1 MEAGFWA
8 NRRVKWGT
16 GLGGRRVRTIIL
28 HYHLFKN
35 AGTSLDRILQRNFPE
50 RWVTREFRGINN
62 TADVT
67 RWIQD
72 HPDAVAFSSHTMM
85 GPLPRIPDVQ
95 IFSVMLLRDPVAR
108 IRSAY
113 RFERTQHAETLGAVL
128 ARHTDLEG
136 YVRVRLAMPGDRQCN
151 NFQTY
156 RLASLVPG
164 PEPELERARLGLDHL
179 SLVGK
184 VEAFGLFLETL
195 TARMAPWFPDFD
207 AGDEVHANA
216 SDPSKAPVPEASA
229 LTELL
234 ASANHDDKTLV
245 EEIGP

>member
-1 MEAGFWA
+1 
-8 NRRVKWGT
+8 
-16 GLGGRRVRTIIL
+16 VRTIIL

-35 AGTSLDRILQRNFPE
+35 AGTSLDRILQRNFPDQ
-50 RWVTREFRGINN
+50 WVTQEFRGINN
-62 TADVT
+62 TADVI
-67 RWIQD
+67 RWID
-72 HPDAVAFSSHTMM
+72 ANPDAVAFSSHTMM

-95 IFSVMLLRDPVAR
+95 VFSVMLLRDPVAR

-113 RFERTQHAETLGAVL
+113 RFERNQQAETLGAVL
-128 ARHTDLEG
+128 AKHTDLEG

-151 NFQTY
+151 NFQTF

-164 PEPELERARLGLDHL
+164 HDPEIERARLALDHL

-184 VEAFGLFLETL
+184 VEAFGHSLETL
-195 TARMAPWFPDFD
+195 TERLSPWFPDFD

-216 SDPSKAPVPEASA
+216 SAPSKTATPEDGA

-234 ASANHDDKTLV
+234 TSVNSDDRTLI
-245 EEIGP
+245 EEMGF